1 MAATTLNIVLNGST
15 ATAPVADD
23 TEPLLYV
30 LREKLGQNGPKL
42 ACGIAQCGACTV
54 IVNGVETR
62 SCVVQCKNVAPG
74 AQVTTLD
81 GLAKNLGKPNEKL
94 HPLQTAFIAEQA
106 AQCGYCMNGIVM
118 GAKAWLDAR
127 IAGGNKTVPTDD
139 EIKAFLSGK
148 VPPPPGALAPF
159 VYICRCGAHNR
170 VVRAITR
177 AAQEMTK

>member
-1 MAATTLNIVLNGST
+1 MAATTLHIVLNGTVRSV
-15 ATAPVADD
+15 PIADG
-23 TEPLLYV
+23 TEPLLFV
-30 LREKLGQNGPKL
+30 LREKLAQNGPKF

-62 SCVVQCKNVAPG
+62 SCVTQCATIPAG

-81 GLAKNLGKPNEKL
+81 GLAKNLDKPNEKL

-106 AQCGYCMNGIVM
+106 AQCGFCMNGMVM

-127 IAGGNKTVPTDD
+127 IAGGNKGVPTED
-139 EIKAFLSGK
+139 EVKAFLSGK

-159 VYICRCGAHNR
+159 VYICRCGTHTR
-170 VVRAITR
+170 VVRAIRR
-177 AAQEMTK
+177 AAQEMTQ